1 MLRTRGLRLLWA
13 LRLGVLLSFPK
24 RIARTLQSKQPMSSI
39 LRRGIFGVA
48 AMIVAFLL
56 AAAVFQFLIRHGI
69 VIVSVTDPITLKGI
83 FVGILALSALAVMSV
98 TSITRR
104 LVKGTRDD
112 ADRNDRLG
120 SVRRAVSYQKHV
132 HLSENSKCA
141 GDEPLHIPPPPEG
154 LRASSSNRDGR
165 RVLHISGLGVNTG
178 PALFFSVLGSICIFL
193 GLLTIYKWLFRP
205 DAGDIWI
212 NLGVWFVAALFW
224 LLALW
229 RGRFS
234 TVIEMTDKLLCVG
247 VSVPMM
253 GRWRDCSIARS
264 EIDCIRIEQEPRE
277 SMFAPS
283 IYKLRIEEKNGASHT
298 YLRNYPEE
306 AIQWVADAIQMS
318 LNR

>member
-1 MLRTRGLRLLWA
+1 
-13 LRLGVLLSFPK
+13 
-24 RIARTLQSKQPMSSI
+24 MSSI

-83 FVGILALSALAVMSV
+83 FVGILALTALAVMSV
-98 TSITRR
+98 TSITRKM
-104 LVKGTRDD
+104 LKGTRDD
-112 ADRNDRLG
+112 ENRNDRLD
-120 SVRRAVSYQKHV
+120 SVRRPVSYQKHV
-132 HLSENSKCA
+132 HLTENSESA
-141 GDEPLHIPPPPEG
+141 GDKPLKIPTPPEG
-154 LRASSSNRDGR
+154 LTVNWSNTDGR
-165 RVLHISGLGVNTG
+165 RVLHISGLGINTG
-178 PALFFSVLGSICIFL
+178 PAMFFSALGSICIFL
-193 GLLTIYKWLFRP
+193 GLLTLWKWLFRP
-205 DAGDIWI
+205 QAGDIWI
-212 NLGVWFVAALFW
+212 NLGVWLAAGIFW

-234 TVIEMTDKLLCVG
+234 TVIEMTDKILRIA

-253 GRWRDCSIARS
+253 GRWRECAVARS

-283 IYKLRIEEKNGASHT
+283 IYKLRIEEKNGVSHT

-306 AIQWVADAIQMS
+306 AIEWAADALQMC
-318 LNR
+318 LNQL